1 MTTENM
7 KLSRR
12 GFLGLGAAATA
23 AAAAAGLA
31 GCAPKTMAETGPAE
45 PEGYTWETAPE
56 PITEVGCHRRNR
68 RRRHRRWHSRLLGGV
83 LGG

>member
-1 MTTENM
+1 MPIDGVAVRRHDGTIDQPKRRDIMTTENM

-31 GCAPKTMAETGPAE
+31 GCAPKTMAETGPGRA
-45 PEGYTWETAPE
+45 
-56 PITEVGCHRRNR
+56 
-68 RRRHRRWHSRLLGGV
+68 
-83 LGG
+83 

>member
-45 PEGYTWETAPE
+45 PEG
-56 PITEVGCHRRNR
+56 
-68 RRRHRRWHSRLLGGV
+68 
-83 LGG
+83 